1 LRKYRLIFDQ
11 TRWAKNSEEARKI
24 FRKALAKI
32 VMDELAFDVE
42 TDLSD
47 DETGEEF

>member
-1 LRKYRLIFDQ
+1 MRKYRLIIDK
-11 TRWAKNSEEARKI
+11 TRWAKNPEDAKKI
-24 FRKALAKI
+24 FRKALAKM
-32 VMDELAFDVE
+32 VADPLTFDVE